1 MAKKKENE
9 ELKLLPQSANLDG
22 IKNELTEY
30 VDQKIQKIVDDKV
43 KKEIVSEIDK
53 ANKRVIREK
62 NRKIF
67 YKNIIIIILLAAC
80 VGLTYLLYDEGYFDK
95 YFNKNGNNVVEKK
108 SSNKKNS
115 GKENKKEEKKEPTL
129 DELKE
134 KYGYLINN
142 IYIYENSD
150 YLNEYYDGNLTTELK
165 NYLALNLVDASK
177 LQEEDD
183 YNILD
188 TDTLKSKYNELF
200 SDNYESKTF
209 KYNGNIIRYITKM
222 DSYITEEKINK
233 SSSNIKREITNIE
246 VVSDKEIKITTVEG
260 KVNDNKVYNIISND
274 ELGDFDNNILDYQD
288 RLNKITYVFKDS
300 KLISIEK

>member
-1 MAKKKENE
+1 MAKKKETE
-9 ELKLLPQSANLDG
+9 EMKLLPQSVNLDG

-67 YKNIIIIILLAAC
+67 YKNIIIIILLAVC
-80 VGLTYLLYDEGYFDK
+80 VGLTYLLYDNGYFDK
-95 YFNKNGNNVVEKK
+95 YFNKGKETVEKK
-108 SSNKKNS
+108 SSSKKS
-115 GKENKKEEKKEPTL
+115 TSKDSKKDEKKEPTL
-129 DELKE
+129 DELKD

-165 NYLALNLVDASK
+165 NYLALNLVDTSK

-188 TDTLKSKYNELF
+188 TDTLKDKYKELF
-200 SDNYESKTF
+200 SNDYESKTF
-209 KYNGNIIRYITKM
+209 KYNGNTIRYITKM

-246 VVSDKEIKITTVEG
+246 VVSDKEIKITTIEG

-274 ELGDFDNNILDYQD
+274 ELGDYNNNLLDYTD
-288 RLNKITYVFKDS
+288 RLNKITYVFKDN
-300 KLISIEK
+300 KLNSIEK